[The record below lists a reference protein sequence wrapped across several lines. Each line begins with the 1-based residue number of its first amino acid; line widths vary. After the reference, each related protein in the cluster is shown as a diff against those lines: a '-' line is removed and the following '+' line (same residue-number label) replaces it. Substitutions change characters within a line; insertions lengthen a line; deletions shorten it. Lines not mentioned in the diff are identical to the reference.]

1 MSQIRIKNFGP
12 IKQGFTGP
20 DGSEWMDIK
29 KITVF
34 IGNQGTGKSSVAKLR
49 STMAWL
55 EKALT
60 RGDFKE
66 KDLTI
71 YNRFKKHCEYQKIH
85 TYFKDSTVIE
95 YIGKA
100 YSFRYVE
107 GNISVEKNPNR
118 EYLFP
123 KIMYVPA
130 ERNFVSAV
138 DKPSLLKKLPLTLYT
153 FLDEFEDAKQ
163 NLGKDLD
170 LPINNAK
177 FEYRKQSKVSWI
189 VGEDYEVKLSE
200 ASSGLQSFVPLFL
213 VTRHLAESINKEDDA
228 SVKSISIEEENRIKK
243 EIATILSNRNLSED
257 VKQASLEYLSS
268 RFRYSNFINIVE
280 EPEQNLFPS
289 SQRST
294 LYHLLIYANINSG
307 NELLLTT
314 HSPYI
319 INYLTLSVK
328 AGNVLQKA
336 ENTANH
342 EDLKELIYQI
352 VPKGA
357 TILSNDLVIYE
368 LDEKGGIIKLGD
380 YKGLPSDENY
390 LNESLAES
398 NESFAELLKIED
410 SCH

>member
-1 MSQIRIKNFGP
+1 MSKLKIKNFGP
-12 IKQGFTGP
+12 IKQGFVDI
-20 DGSEWMDIK
+20 DGNEWMDIK

-85 TYFKDSTVIE
+85 TYFKDNTIIE
-95 YIGKA
+95 YIGSA

-107 GNISVEKNPNR
+107 GNITIEKNPTR
-118 EYLFP
+118 EYSFP

-138 DKPSLLKKLPLTLYT
+138 DKPSSLKKLPLTLYT

-163 NLGKDLD
+163 NLGKNLD

-177 FEYRKQSKVSWI
+177 FEYRNQSKVSWI

-200 ASSGLQSFVPLFL
+200 ASSGFQSFVPLFL
-213 VTRHLAESINKEDDA
+213 VTKHLAESINKEDDA
-228 SVKSISIEEENRIKK
+228 SVKGISIEEENRIKK
-243 EIATILSNRNLSED
+243 EIATILSNPNLSED
-257 VKQASLEYLSS
+257 VKKASLEYLSS
-268 RFRYSNFINIVE
+268 KFKYSSFINIVE

-289 SQRST
+289 SQKST
-294 LYHLLIYANINSG
+294 LYQLLIYANLNPG

-328 AGNVLQKA
+328 ADNVLKNIEQSDNCA
-336 ENTANH
+336 E
-342 EDLKELIYQI
+342 LKERIYQI

-357 TILSNDLVIYE
+357 STLSKDLAIYE

-380 YKGLPSDENY
+380 YKGLPSDDNY
-390 LNESLAES
+390 LNERLAES
-398 NESFAELLKIED
+398 NELFAELLEIED